1 MRIVIQ
7 RCYDASV
14 SVNGQIVG
22 KINKGIMILV
32 GFTKGDNEQILNKM
46 AYKTANMRIFEDE
59 NSKMNKNLKAI
70 NGDVLSISQFTLYAN
85 SKEGN
90 RPSFIQAMNP
100 KIASE
105 LYEKFNQK
113 INSLGIPLVSGIFGA
128 DMKVSLLND
137 GPFTILLDSAE
148 IC

>member
-1 MRIVIQ
+1 MRVIVQ
-7 RCYDASV
+7 RVLKADCIVNKEIV
-14 SVNGQIVG
+14 SSIHHGM
-22 KINKGIMILV
+22 MILV
-32 GFTKGDNEQILNKM
+32 GFTHTDSEKEIEQM
-46 AYKTANMRIFEDE
+46 ALKIAKLRIFEDS
-59 NSKMNKNLKAI
+59 NGKMNLSI
-70 NGDVLSISQFTLYAN
+70 QDVGGSILSISQFTLYAN

-128 DMKVSLLND
+128 DMKLDMICD
-137 GPFTILLDSAE
+137 GPVTIHLE
-148 IC
+148 Y

>member
-1 MRIVIQ
+1 MRVIIQ
-7 RCYDASV
+7 RVLKADCIVNKEIV
-14 SVNGQIVG
+14 SSIHHGM
-22 KINKGIMILV
+22 MILV
-32 GFTKGDNEQILNKM
+32 GFTHTDSEKEIEQM
-46 AYKTANMRIFEDE
+46 ALKIAKLRIFEDS
-59 NSKMNKNLKAI
+59 NGKMN
-70 NGDVLSISQFTLYAN
+70 LSIQDVGGSILSITQFTLYAN

-128 DMKVSLLND
+128 DMKLDMICD
-137 GPFTILLDSAE
+137 GPVTIHLE
-148 IC
+148 Y

>member
-1 MRIVIQ
+1 MRVIIQ
-7 RCYDASV
+7 RVLKADCI
-14 SVNGQIVG
+14 VNKQIVSSIHHG
-22 KINKGIMILV
+22 MMILV
-32 GFTKGDNEQILNKM
+32 GFTHTDSEKEIEQM
-46 AYKTANMRIFEDE
+46 ALKIAKLRIFEDS
-59 NSKMNKNLKAI
+59 NGKMNLSI
-70 NGDVLSISQFTLYAN
+70 QDVGGSILSISQFTLYAN

-128 DMKVSLLND
+128 DMKLDMICD
-137 GPFTILLDSAE
+137 GPVTIHLE
-148 IC
+148 Y

>member
-1 MRIVIQ
+1 MRVIIQ
-7 RCYDASV
+7 RVLKADCIVNKELV
-14 SVNGQIVG
+14 SSIHHGM
-22 KINKGIMILV
+22 MILV
-32 GFTKGDNEQILNKM
+32 GFTHTDSEKEIEQM
-46 AYKTANMRIFEDE
+46 ALKIAKLRIFEDS
-59 NSKMNKNLKAI
+59 NGKMNLSI
-70 NGDVLSISQFTLYAN
+70 QDVGGSILSISQFTLYAN

-128 DMKVSLLND
+128 DMKLDMICD
-137 GPFTILLDSAE
+137 GPVTIHLE
-148 IC
+148 Y

>member
-1 MRIVIQ
+1 MRVIIQ
-7 RCYDASV
+7 RVLNADCIVNKEIV
-14 SVNGQIVG
+14 SSIHHGM
-22 KINKGIMILV
+22 MILV
-32 GFTKGDNEQILNKM
+32 GFTHTDSEKEIEQM
-46 AYKTANMRIFEDE
+46 ALKIAKLRIFEDS
-59 NSKMNKNLKAI
+59 NGKMNLSI
-70 NGDVLSISQFTLYAN
+70 QDVGGSILSISQFTLYAN

-128 DMKVSLLND
+128 DMKLDMICD
-137 GPFTILLDSAE
+137 GPVTIHLE
-148 IC
+148 Y

>member
-1 MRIVIQ
+1 MRVIIQ
-7 RCYDASV
+7 RVLKADCIVNKEIV
-14 SVNGQIVG
+14 SSIHHGM
-22 KINKGIMILV
+22 MILV
-32 GFTKGDNEQILNKM
+32 GFTHTDSEKEIEQM
-46 AYKTANMRIFEDE
+46 ALKIAKLRIFEDS
-59 NSKMNKNLKAI
+59 NGKMNLSI
-70 NGDVLSISQFTLYAN
+70 QDVGGSILSISQFTLYAN

-128 DMKVSLLND
+128 DMKISLLND
-137 GPFTILLDSAE
+137 GPFTIILDSE
-148 IC
+148 DFS

>member
-1 MRIVIQ
+1 MRVIIQ
-7 RCYDASV
+7 RVLKADCIVNKEIV
-14 SVNGQIVG
+14 SSIHHGMI
-22 KINKGIMILV
+22 ILV
-32 GFTKGDNEQILNKM
+32 GFTHTDSEKEIEQM
-46 AYKTANMRIFEDE
+46 ALKIAKLRIFEDS
-59 NSKMNKNLKAI
+59 NGKMNLSI
-70 NGDVLSISQFTLYAN
+70 QDVGGSILSISQFTLYAN

-128 DMKVSLLND
+128 DMKLDMICD
-137 GPFTILLDSAE
+137 GPVTIHLE
-148 IC
+148 Y

>member
-1 MRIVIQ
+1 MRVIIQ
-7 RCYDASV
+7 RVLKADCIVNKEIV
-14 SVNGQIVG
+14 SSIHHGM
-22 KINKGIMILV
+22 MILV
-32 GFTKGDNEQILNKM
+32 GFTHTDSEKEIEQM
-46 AYKTANMRIFEDE
+46 ALKIAKLRIFEDS
-59 NSKMNKNLKAI
+59 NGKMNLSI
-70 NGDVLSISQFTLYAN
+70 QDVGGSILSISQFTLYAN

-128 DMKVSLLND
+128 DMKLDMICD
-137 GPFTILLDSAE
+137 GPVTIHLE
-148 IC
+148 Y

>member
-1 MRIVIQ
+1 MRVIIQ
-7 RCYDASV
+7 RVLKADCIVNKEIV
-14 SVNGQIVG
+14 SSIHHGM
-22 KINKGIMILV
+22 MILV
-32 GFTKGDNEQILNKM
+32 GFTHTDSEKEIEQM
-46 AYKTANMRIFEDE
+46 ALKIAKLRIFEDS
-59 NSKMNKNLKAI
+59 NGKMNLSI
-70 NGDVLSISQFTLYAN
+70 QDVGGSILSISQFTLYAN

-128 DMKVSLLND
+128 DMKLDMICD
-137 GPFTILLDSAE
+137 GPVSIHLE
-148 IC
+148 Y

>member
-1 MRIVIQ
+1 MRVIIQ
-7 RCYDASV
+7 RVLKADCIVNKEIV
-14 SVNGQIVG
+14 SSIHHGM
-22 KINKGIMILV
+22 MILV
-32 GFTKGDNEQILNKM
+32 GFTHMDSEKEIEQM
-46 AYKTANMRIFEDE
+46 ALKIAKLRIFEDS
-59 NSKMNKNLKAI
+59 NGKMNLSI
-70 NGDVLSISQFTLYAN
+70 QDVGGSILSISQFTLYAN

-128 DMKVSLLND
+128 DMKLDMICD
-137 GPFTILLDSAE
+137 GPVTIHLE
-148 IC
+148 Y

>member
-1 MRIVIQ
+1 MRVIIQ
-7 RCYDASV
+7 RV
-14 SVNGQIVG
+14 SKADCIVNKEIVSSIHHG
-22 KINKGIMILV
+22 MMILV
-32 GFTKGDNEQILNKM
+32 GFTHTDSEKEIEQM
-46 AYKTANMRIFEDE
+46 ALKIAKLRIFEDS
-59 NSKMNKNLKAI
+59 NGKMNLSI
-70 NGDVLSISQFTLYAN
+70 QDVGGSILSISQFTLYAN

-128 DMKVSLLND
+128 DMKLDMICD
-137 GPFTILLDSAE
+137 GPVTIHLE
-148 IC
+148 Y

>member
-1 MRIVIQ
+1 MRVIIQ
-7 RCYDASV
+7 RVLKADCIVNKEIV
-14 SVNGQIVG
+14 SSIHHGR
-22 KINKGIMILV
+22 MILV
-32 GFTKGDNEQILNKM
+32 GFTHTDSEKEIEQM
-46 AYKTANMRIFEDE
+46 ALKIAKLRIFEDS
-59 NSKMNKNLKAI
+59 NGKMNLSI
-70 NGDVLSISQFTLYAN
+70 QDVGGSILSISQFTLYAN

-128 DMKVSLLND
+128 DMKLDMICD
-137 GPFTILLDSAE
+137 GPVTIHLE
-148 IC
+148 Y

>member
-1 MRIVIQ
+1 MRVIIQ
-7 RCYDASV
+7 RVLKADCIVNKEIV
-14 SVNGQIVG
+14 SSIHHGM
-22 KINKGIMILV
+22 MILV
-32 GFTKGDNEQILNKM
+32 GFTHTDSEKEIEQM
-46 AYKTANMRIFEDE
+46 ALKIAKLRIFEDS
-59 NSKMNKNLKAI
+59 NGKMNLSI
-70 NGDVLSISQFTLYAN
+70 QDVGGSILSISQFTLYAN

-128 DMKVSLLND
+128 DMKLDMICD
-137 GPFTILLDSAE
+137 GPVTIHLE
-148 IC
+148 C

>member
-1 MRIVIQ
+1 MRVIIQ
-7 RCYDASV
+7 RVLKADCIVNKEIV
-14 SVNGQIVG
+14 SSIHHGM
-22 KINKGIMILV
+22 MILV
-32 GFTKGDNEQILNKM
+32 GFTHTDSEKEIEQM
-46 AYKTANMRIFEDE
+46 ALKIEKLRIFEDS
-59 NSKMNKNLKAI
+59 NGKMNLSI
-70 NGDVLSISQFTLYAN
+70 QDVGGSILSISQFTLYAN

-128 DMKVSLLND
+128 DMKLDMICD
-137 GPFTILLDSAE
+137 GPVTIHLE
-148 IC
+148 Y

>member
-1 MRIVIQ
+1 MRVIIQ
-7 RCYDASV
+7 RVLKADCIVNKEIV
-14 SVNGQIVG
+14 SSIHHGM
-22 KINKGIMILV
+22 MILV
-32 GFTKGDNEQILNKM
+32 GYTHTDSEKEIEQM
-46 AYKTANMRIFEDE
+46 ALKIAKLRIFEDS
-59 NSKMNKNLKAI
+59 NGKMNLSI
-70 NGDVLSISQFTLYAN
+70 QDVGGSILSISQFTLYAN

-128 DMKVSLLND
+128 DMKLDMICD
-137 GPFTILLDSAE
+137 GPVTIHLE
-148 IC
+148 Y

>member
-1 MRIVIQ
+1 MRVIIQ
-7 RCYDASV
+7 RVLKADCIVNKEIV
-14 SVNGQIVG
+14 SSIHHGM
-22 KINKGIMILV
+22 MILV
-32 GFTKGDNEQILNKM
+32 GFTHTDSEKEIEQM
-46 AYKTANMRIFEDE
+46 ALKIAKLRIFEDS
-59 NSKMNKNLKAI
+59 NGKMNLSI
-70 NGDVLSISQFTLYAN
+70 QDVGGSILSISRFTLYAN

-128 DMKVSLLND
+128 DMKLDMICD
-137 GPFTILLDSAE
+137 GPVTIHLE
-148 IC
+148 Y

>member
-1 MRIVIQ
+1 MRVIIQ
-7 RCYDASV
+7 RVLKADCIVNKEIV
-14 SVNGQIVG
+14 SSIHHGM
-22 KINKGIMILV
+22 MIHV
-32 GFTKGDNEQILNKM
+32 GFTHTDSEKEIEQM
-46 AYKTANMRIFEDE
+46 ALKIAKLRIFEDS
-59 NSKMNKNLKAI
+59 NGKMNLSI
-70 NGDVLSISQFTLYAN
+70 QDVGGSILSISQFTLYAN

-128 DMKVSLLND
+128 DMKLDMICD
-137 GPFTILLDSAE
+137 GPVTIHLE
-148 IC
+148 Y

>member
-1 MRIVIQ
+1 MRVIIQKVLKADCIVNKEI
-7 RCYDASV
+7 V
-14 SVNGQIVG
+14 SSIHHGM
-22 KINKGIMILV
+22 MILV
-32 GFTKGDNEQILNKM
+32 GFTHTDSEKEIEQM
-46 AYKTANMRIFEDE
+46 ALKIAKLRIFEDS
-59 NSKMNKNLKAI
+59 NGKMNLSI
-70 NGDVLSISQFTLYAN
+70 QDVGGSILSISQFTLYAN

-128 DMKVSLLND
+128 DMKLDMICD
-137 GPFTILLDSAE
+137 GPVTIHLE
-148 IC
+148 Y

>member
-1 MRIVIQ
+1 MRVIIQ
-7 RCYDASV
+7 RVLKADCIVNKEIV
-14 SVNGQIVG
+14 SSIHHGM
-22 KINKGIMILV
+22 MILV
-32 GFTKGDNEQILNKM
+32 GFTHTDSEKEIEQM
-46 AYKTANMRIFEDE
+46 ALKIAKLRIFEDS
-59 NSKMNKNLKAI
+59 NGKMNLSI
-70 NGDVLSISQFTLYAN
+70 QDVGGSILSISQFTLYAN

-128 DMKVSLLND
+128 DMKLNMICD
-137 GPFTILLDSAE
+137 GPVTIHLE
-148 IC
+148 Y

>member
-70 NGDVLSISQFTLYAN
+70 NGDVLSISQLHYMLITKMVIDLALLKHLTLIMLIIYIIN
-85 SKEGN
+85 L
-90 RPSFIQAMNP
+90 M
-100 KIASE
+100 
-105 LYEKFNQK
+105 KF
-113 INSLGIPLVSGIFGA
+113 
-128 DMKVSLLND
+128 
-137 GPFTILLDSAE
+137 
-148 IC
+148 